1 MLKDGQ
7 LYIAHCDNGNIN
19 LIGNMANRHGLIA
32 GATGTGKTVTLQV
45 LAETFSQAGVPC
57 FMADMKGDLSG
68 ISQAGRL
75 SGFIEK
81 RMPEFGI
88 ENPQFAGCPTRFFD
102 VFGEQGFPMRATVSA
117 MGPQLLARLMELTEV
132 QAGVLNA
139 VFRIADDNNLLLI
152 DLKDLKLMLD
162 FVGKNA
168 AKFTTE
174 YGNIAPASIG
184 AIQRAILQIES
195 EGGDQFFGE
204 QGFPMRAT
212 VSAMG
217 PQLLARLMELTE
229 VQAGV
234 LNAVFRIA
242 DDNNL
247 LLIDL
252 KDLKLMLDFVGKNA
266 AKFTTEYGNIAP
278 ASIGA
283 IQRSVLQIESEGG
296 DKFFGEPAFDVE
308 DLFAVENGRGVMNV
322 LAADKL
328 MLNPKLYST
337 YLLWLMT
344 ELYAKLPEVGDLDLP
359 KFVFFFDEAHMLF
372 DGTSKAL
379 VDKIEQ
385 VIRLIRS
392 KGVGIYFITQVPSD
406 VPVNVLAQLS
416 NRVQHALRAYTPQD
430 QKAVRAAAQTFR
442 ANPAF
447 KTEDAILDLGTGEAL
462 VSFLDE
468 KGAPS
473 VVERAKILFPLS
485 QIGAITPGQRMD
497 IQAAAPA
504 KLKEYEKFFDRESA
518 YEVLTEVN
526 QKVEEEKEKERKALE
541 KEKEAKAKEKEKKA
555 SGKAKKGG
563 IGRTILGTM
572 IAAAATSFARSAGT
586 SIAKSLGGSKKS
598 TTTKKSTSTSKSSS
612 GSILGD
618 VVKKATKTAANTATR
633 KVTTEILKSILK

>member
-1 MLKDGQ
+1 MPGQAGHDEKDNKIHNDMLKDGQ
-7 LYIAHCDNGNIN
+7 LYIAHSDNGNIN
-19 LIGNMANRHGLIA
+19 LVGKMANRHGLIA

-68 ISQAGRL
+68 ISQPGKL

-88 ENPQFAGCPTRFFD
+88 ENPEFAGCPTRFFD

-168 AKFTTE
+168 A
-174 YGNIAPASIG
+174 
-184 AIQRAILQIES
+184 Q
-195 EGGDQFFGE
+195 
-204 QGFPMRAT
+204 
-212 VSAMG
+212 
-217 PQLLARLMELTE
+217 
-229 VQAGV
+229 
-234 LNAVFRIA
+234 
-242 DDNNL
+242 
-247 LLIDL
+247 
-252 KDLKLMLDFVGKNA
+252 
-266 AKFTTEYGNIAP
+266 FTTEYGNIAP

-296 DKFFGEPAFDVE
+296 NQFFGEPAFNVE

-344 ELYAKLPEVGDLDLP
+344 ELYANLPEVGDLELP

-442 ANPAF
+442 TNPSF
-447 KTEDAILDLGTGEAL
+447 KTEEAILDLGTGEAL

-497 IQAAAPA
+497 IQAAAPK
-504 KLKEYEKFFDRESA
+504 KLKDYENSSTA
-518 YEVLTEVN
+518 
-526 QKVEEEKEKERKALE
+526 KVPTKYSPKPGRKPKRKL
-541 KEKEAKAKEKEKKA
+541 KKSGRPSRSRKKKKPRRRKRRKRRRPPAKARKLA
-555 SGKAKKGG
+555 S
-563 IGRTILGTM
+563 
-572 IAAAATSFARSAGT
+572 AAPSSAR
-586 SIAKSLGGSKKS
+586 
-598 TTTKKSTSTSKSSS
+598 
-612 GSILGD
+612 
-618 VVKKATKTAANTATR
+618 
-633 KVTTEILKSILK
+633 